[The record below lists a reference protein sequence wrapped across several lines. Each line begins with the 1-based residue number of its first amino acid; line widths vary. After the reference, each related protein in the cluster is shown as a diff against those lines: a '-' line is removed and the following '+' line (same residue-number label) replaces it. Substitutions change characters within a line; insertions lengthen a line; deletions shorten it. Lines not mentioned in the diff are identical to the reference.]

1 MFGLLRVVGVE
12 LYGVLGLSFKKWSE
26 LMSGRFVGA
35 DGIRGFACLMVLF
48 AHVPGF
54 FFPQI
59 AGYFSGTG
67 KYGVWLFFV
76 LSAFLLTSKFA
87 RNGFSIAEM
96 IGYVIGRFLRI
107 IPLFLIVVALYGFFG
122 VAGIKTVEDVFKA
135 SMLQQG
141 YSHLWTIPV
150 EFKFYFLLPFIA
162 FAFIFVACRLGAVA
176 VAILAMSMM
185 VVHQSLWPYW
195 LTPENSISTHW
206 YIPCFIF
213 GCYAAVSIE
222 EVSKWLT
229 PRMAT
234 GFAIAVVVA
243 LLCLSP
249 GGRNVLLGMP
259 LDGWLMNKF
268 IYLSFLWVVFV
279 LALANGQGMV
289 GVLMQ
294 SVVLRKLGAWS
305 YSIYLI
311 HWIFYQ
317 KLSLLQKGG
326 FYALLAFFGAIAAGA
341 ALYVFIE
348 SPIERF
354 RHSLQEKI
362 KRMRLIV
369 A

>member
-1 MFGLLRVVGVE
+1 MI
-12 LYGVLGLSFKKWSE
+12 
-26 LMSGRFVGA
+26 GRFSGA
-35 DGIRGFACLMVLF
+35 DGIRGLACLMVLC

-67 KYGVWLFFV
+67 KFGVWLFFV

-87 RNGFSIAEM
+87 RNGFSFSELV
-96 IGYVIGRFLRI
+96 GYAVGRFLRI
-107 IPLFLIVVALYGFFG
+107 VPLFLLVVVLYWYFN
-122 VAGIKTVEDVFKA
+122 VAGIATVEDVAKA
-135 SMLQQG
+135 ATFRQG

-150 EFKFYFLLPFIA
+150 EFKFYFFLPFIA
-162 FAFIFVACRLGAVA
+162 FAFIFVEQRFGAVA
-176 VAILAMSMM
+176 VAVFALSLII
-185 VVHQSLWPYW
+185 VHQLLWPYW

-206 YIPCFIF
+206 YIPSFIF

-222 EVSKWLT
+222 GVGKWLT

-234 GFAIAVVVA
+234 GFAIAVAIA
-243 LLCLSP
+243 LLGLSP
-249 GGRNVLLGMP
+249 GGRNVMFAMP
-259 LDGWLMNKF
+259 LDGWLMDKF
-268 IYLSFLWVVFV
+268 ICLSFIWMVFV
-279 LALANGQGMV
+279 LALANGQGRI
-289 GVLMQ
+289 GGWMQ

-326 FYALLAFFGAIAAGA
+326 LYALLAFFGAIAAGA
-341 ALYVFIE
+341 AMYVFIE

-354 RHSLQEKI
+354 RHSLQGKLKQ
-362 KRMRLIV
+362 KRPI
-369 A
+369 AA